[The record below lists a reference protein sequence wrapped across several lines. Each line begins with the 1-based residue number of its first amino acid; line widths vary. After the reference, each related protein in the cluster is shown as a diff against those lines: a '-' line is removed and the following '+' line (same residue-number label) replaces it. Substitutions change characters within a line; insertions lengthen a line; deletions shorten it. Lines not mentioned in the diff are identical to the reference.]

1 VGIQDYAKGGE
12 MSMDHDEMIA
22 VIQAHKEGK
31 EIQFRCVDDFDK
43 TWTSYSES
51 SPSWNFSEF
60 EYRIKP
66 EPRKPMVI
74 YVNEFTFGFSLI
86 HHISEL
92 SALAEKISDGTR
104 IGIRKFI
111 EVIEDQ
117 P

>member
-1 VGIQDYAKGGE
+1 

-43 TWTSYSES
+43 TWTGYSES
-51 SPSWNFSEF
+51 SPSWDFSEF

-66 EPRKPMVI
+66 EPRKPREVFLR
-74 YVNEFTFGFSLI
+74 EFDGGRLDHARAFRSEDDAVKDSLRGV
-86 HHISEL
+86 H
-92 SALAEKISDGTR
+92 SAT
-104 IGIRKFI
+104 RKFI

-117 P
+117 S